1 MPDAGSVP
9 RGIPK
14 PKPRDP
20 LVCQTPPWDQNHL
33 TLAEVREFERLY
45 RERRYE
51 DGISPRYR
59 ELLYRR
65 PPGWQLP
72 SKKEPPDLMA

>member
-1 MPDAGSVP
+1 MADGVP
-9 RGIPK
+9 IPCGILK

-20 LVCQTPPWDQNHL
+20 LACKMPPWDQNHL
-33 TLAEVREFERLY
+33 TLAEVAEFERLY

-72 SKKEPPDLMA
+72 SKKELPDLTA